1 MIEVAAPGFA
11 VVGMVISVVGA
22 TGWYLE
28 ARREYDQLD
37 AHDHGLRLVAKTGGS
52 GAPAPVVIPEGIHMP
67 GPSAWPFLA
76 PIGLF
81 FIFLGLVLG
90 PLLIVAGLVMGAAAA
105 IGWYID
111 ANRERAMKVMI
122 MVDR

>member
-1 MIEVAAPGFA
+1 M
-11 VVGMVISVVGA
+11 VGA
-22 TGWYLE
+22 TGWYLD

-37 AHDHGLRLVAKTGGS
+37 AHDHGLRLVAETHGT

-90 PLLIVAGLVMGAAAA
+90 PLLIVAGVGHGRCGRHRLVCR
-105 IGWYID
+105 
-111 ANRERAMKVMI
+111 REPGVR
-122 MVDR
+122 RRSRPGTPPSR